1 MSMRVISWEEYIE
14 LGTRDRGSGTRV
26 HCSDNDITPD
36 FNNLQSPVPK
46 AATPPPQSLAITIG
60 VFDGVHLGHQSLIRR
75 ICEPVPSPQGG
86 NAAPPVPTVVTFR
99 ENPIKSLKPTGF
111 AGDIYNLDQKLGLLE
126 TLGVKLTVLIDF
138 SEEFSKING
147 RDFIDLLLKSQ
158 PVTLLA
164 LGGNFR
170 CGQGRHIGVEEI
182 RNFARTRG
190 AETWVAPPVM
200 DGEQPVSSNRI
211 RQALADGR
219 FEEAERMLG
228 RPLNSIPFN
237 TICTQIG
244 DKYGFNK

>member
-1 MSMRVISWEEYIE
+1 MSMRVISWEEYVKAGTGDWG
-14 LGTRDRGSGTRV
+14 LGTED
-26 HCSDNDITPD
+26 HCPKNDSTPD
-36 FNNLQSPVPK
+36 SN
-46 AATPPPQSLAITIG
+46 APPCSLPLTITIG

-75 ICEPVPSPQGG
+75 ICEPPAPQSLF
-86 NAAPPVPTVVTFR
+86 PVPTVVTFR
-99 ENPIKSLKPTGF
+99 ENPMKSLNPAGF
-111 AGDIYNLDQKLGLLE
+111 TGDIYSLEQKLGLLE
-126 TLGVKLTVLIDF
+126 ALGVKLTVLIDF

-147 RDFIDLLLKSQ
+147 RDFFDLLLKSR

-164 LGGNFR
+164 LGENFR
-170 CGQGRHIGVEEI
+170 CGQGRNIGVEEI
-182 RNFARTRG
+182 RSFAGARG

-200 DGEQPVSSNRI
+200 DGEKPVSSNRI

-219 FEEAERMLG
+219 FEEAQRMLG